1 MNRVSDAMRRA
12 GKVNDDQP
20 AALDADVPFLSG
32 EEPAE
37 DRDVHAAHREDLVST
52 ASRWERASTRSA
64 DALMKREAVIPIDV
78 PRKAAGDDIV
88 ILDLIRVLRRSVWLM
103 AAVVAASV
111 ATAVAYNRLA
121 TPYYEARARVLVE
134 PNSQDVA
141 PFRLST
147 QDQGRVD
154 YFVTQFEVLRSRSL
168 ARKTLERLELLSADR
183 GIQST
188 QVNEFLA
195 GLTVLPVRS
204 DMGESRVINLTVQS
218 EDPERAM
225 RLVNGLAQTY
235 VEQNLD
241 TRRQGSL
248 DASESL
254 NQRLAEL
261 KRLANASETALQQ
274 YREKQNSVA
283 MGDQQNVVV
292 QRLAQRNASATT
304 ARLER
309 LEKQA
314 VYQQLTD
321 IQQSGSPLDTFSPIL
336 TNSFIQGLKSEIAAL
351 RKEQVQLADRLGEL
365 HPDLI
370 KVNTAIANA
379 ERRLND
385 EMAKI
390 VQGIRNDYEAAQ
402 DKERRMTAA
411 LEGQKRELLSLNK
424 QSIEFGELQ
433 RDAASTQ
440 QMFEAVRQRVKE
452 TELGSELQSNN
463 ARVLDAA
470 EVPRTPIWPRRQLN
484 LLIALLGGGFLA
496 VGLAF
501 GVEYANPRITRADDI
516 AQALGLPLLGA
527 VPQVRGWENRPVSL
541 DALPPSVQ
549 EALRSIRTRIFL
561 SPLAAGRSIAVTS
574 SIAGEGKSMVAS
586 NLAASMARGGRRVL
600 LVDADFRRPQL
611 HRTFNTPRSP
621 GLSEVLRGDVKVDA
635 ASVESAV
642 PGLFILP
649 AGVSVGNPDLLDNER
664 LRILIQSFSQLFDV
678 VVLDS
683 PPVLAVA
690 DAAIIANAASS
701 VVFVVGSG
709 TTTREA
715 ARVATDRLT
724 AVQAQVVGVVLNKAK
739 DDSGTSPYHF
749 TTSED
754 IV

>member
-1 MNRVSDAMRRA
+1 M
-12 GKVNDDQP
+12 
-20 AALDADVPFLSG
+20 
-32 EEPAE
+32 
-37 DRDVHAAHREDLVST
+37 
-52 ASRWERASTRSA
+52 
-64 DALMKREAVIPIDV
+64 
-78 PRKAAGDDIV
+78 
-88 ILDLIRVLRRSVWLM
+88 
-103 AAVVAASV
+103 
-111 ATAVAYNRLA
+111 
-121 TPYYEARARVLVE
+121 
-134 PNSQDVA
+134 
-141 PFRLST
+141 
-147 QDQGRVD
+147 
-154 YFVTQFEVLRSRSL
+154 TQFEVLRSRSL
-168 ARKTLERLELLSADR
+168 ARKTLERLDLLSADR

-188 QVNEFLA
+188 QVNQFLA

-261 KRLANASETALQQ
+261 KRLANASEKALQQ

-292 QRLAQRNASATT
+292 QRLAQLNASATT

-309 LEKQA
+309 LDKQA
-314 VYQQLTD
+314 VYQQLTA

-336 TNSFIQGLKSEIAAL
+336 TNSFIQGLKSDIAAL
-351 RKEQVQLADRLGEL
+351 RKEQAQLADRLGDL

-385 EMAKI
+385 EMMKI
-390 VQGIRNDYEAAQ
+390 VEGIRNDYEAAQ

-411 LEGQKRELLSLNK
+411 LEGQKRELLALNQ

-470 EVPRTPIWPRRQLN
+470 EVPRIPVWPRKQLN
-484 LLIALLGGGFLA
+484 LIIALLGGGFLA

-527 VPQVRGWENRPVSL
+527 VPQIRGWENRPVSL
-541 DALPPSVQ
+541 DALPPSFQ

-561 SPLAAGRSIAVTS
+561 SPLVAGRSIAVTS

-611 HRTFNTPRSP
+611 HFRSTRP
-621 GLSEVLRGDVKVDA
+621 GR
-635 ASVESAV
+635 
-642 PGLFILP
+642 
-649 AGVSVGNPDLLDNER
+649 
-664 LRILIQSFSQLFDV
+664 
-678 VVLDS
+678 
-683 PPVLAVA
+683 
-690 DAAIIANAASS
+690 
-701 VVFVVGSG
+701 
-709 TTTREA
+709 
-715 ARVATDRLT
+715 RVCQRC
-724 AVQAQVVGVVLNKAK
+724 
-739 DDSGTSPYHF
+739 
-749 TTSED
+749 
-754 IV
+754 